1 VKAGVDSKFRSAI
14 MPKYSTTDHRM
25 PRSVGWRPE
34 EPAER
39 ANDHIVFSRGTSNSN
54 LVTSDAGDVVINTGT
69 PFEGARTR
77 ERYEQLLGRP
87 LKVHTIIFTQFH
99 SDHVSG
105 WSDFMGPG
113 VITLAHRELPR
124 LRKEWLALRDYY
136 QPRGA
141 RFLSGMMPKPE
152 QVKAYFR
159 QTREP
164 EGMTLLGDS
173 HSFDVG
179 GRRFEL
185 HAVNSGETLD
195 GLIVWLPAE
204 KTLFTGNFMGALYGA
219 LPHFSTIRGDRAR
232 SVPTFLKDIQR
243 LIDFGAEL
251 LLTGHDAPIVGRE
264 RIRAD
269 LTKLRDAVRYI
280 HDETIKGMNAH
291 KDLHTLMREI
301 KLPEHLSPAPGRGP
315 VHWYVRA
322 VWEEYSGWFMQQS
335 TTELYGVPH
344 RAIWDEL
351 TGLAG
356 GTDKLAQAARRHAA
370 DGRPLEALHF
380 TDIAL
385 SVDPEHR
392 LSLETKIAALE
403 TLIDRS
409 GGTNFDEL
417 GWLES
422 EINSA
427 KSALRAS

>member
-1 VKAGVDSKFRSAI
+1 MA
-14 MPKYSTTDHRM
+14 KYKSTEHRM
-25 PRSVGWRPE
+25 PYSVGWRPE

-39 ANDHIVFSRGTSNSN
+39 VNDHVVFSRGTSNSN
-54 LVTSDAGDVVINTGT
+54 LVTSSAGDVVINTGT
-69 PFEGARTR
+69 PFEGARIR

-87 LKVHTIIFTQFH
+87 LNVHTIILTQFH

-105 WSDFMGPG
+105 WSEFTGPG
-113 VITLAHRELPR
+113 VVTLAHRELPR
-124 LRKEWLALRDYY
+124 LRKEWLDLRDYY

-164 EGMTLLGDS
+164 EDMTLVGDS
-173 HSFDVG
+173 YQFEVG

-232 SVPTFLKDIQR
+232 SVPIFLKDIQK

-251 LLTGHDAPIVGRE
+251 MLTGHDAPIVGRG
-264 RIRAD
+264 RIEAD
-269 LTKLRDAVRYI
+269 LMRLRDAVRYI

-291 KDLHTLMREI
+291 EDLRTLMREI
-301 KLPEHLSPAPGRGP
+301 KLPAHLTPASGRGP
-315 VHWYVRA
+315 VQWYVRA
-322 VWEEYSGWFMQQS
+322 VWEEYSGWFMQES
-335 TTELYGVPH
+335 TTELYGVPQ

-351 TGLAG
+351 ARLAG
-356 GTDKLAQAARRHAA
+356 GPDSLANAARRHAEA
-370 DGRPLEALHF
+370 GRPLEAIHF
-380 TDIAL
+380 IDIAL
-385 SVDPEHR
+385 GIDPQHR
-392 LSLETKIAALE
+392 HALETKILALE
-403 TLIDRS
+403 LLIDQG

-422 EINSA
+422 EIQAAEN
-427 KSALRAS
+427 ALGGAQ